1 MALIRCSEC
10 GAEISDKAACC
21 PRCGA
26 SVEVKNDTGSTMSQ
40 AASEYKK
47 SYQAQQNQEPDFV
60 QKQKKKTNSI
70 LLGAMVVFVIAL
82 VASPIFAGSKSTGP
96 KYYIAQIPSEIGN
109 ASFNWTGVIDGY
121 IHKDKKCCQSV
132 VNYWNSS
139 LTNGSDLEA
148 ELVKINPD
156 STAYKNRMGQAVS
169 YEVVLSYCPLCRGW

>member
-10 GAEISDKAACC
+10 GAEISDKAARC
-21 PRCGA
+21 PKCGA
-26 SVEVKNDTGSTMSQ
+26 LVNSENIAGGS
-40 AASEYKK
+40 AGEE
-47 SYQAQQNQEPDFV
+47 AQVQPKQEPDFV

-70 LLGAMVVFVIAL
+70 LLGAMVVFVIAF

-139 LTNGSDLEA
+139 LTSGSDLEA

-169 YEVVLSYCPLCRGW
+169 YEVALSYCPLCRGW